1 MILYSKQLC
10 TTGIVEGVEAVVCL
24 LVEVISPLC
33 GNSSTAV
40 VSPAETGKLAG
51 KCGSLLGD
59 RDSRSFF
66 LKHWGRLL
74 GNS

>member
-10 TTGIVEGVEAVVCL
+10 TIVEGVEAVVCL
-24 LVEVISPLC
+24 LVEVIHTLC

-51 KCGSLLGD
+51 KCGSPLGD
-59 RDSRSFF
+59 RA
-66 LKHWGRLL
+66 
-74 GNS
+74 

>member
-10 TTGIVEGVEAVVCL
+10 TIVEGVEAVVCL

-40 VSPAETGKLAG
+40 VSSAETWKLAG
-51 KCGSLLGD
+51 KGGSLLGD
-59 RDSRSFF
+59 RESVTVEVFF
-66 LKHWGRLL
+66 
-74 GNS
+74 

>member
-10 TTGIVEGVEAVVCL
+10 TIVEGVEAVVCL

-51 KCGSLLGD
+51 KWAGTTTSIARASD
-59 RDSRSFF
+59 EY
-66 LKHWGRLL
+66 
-74 GNS
+74 NSTN